1 MNTRTSNTFST
12 IGRSLHV
19 FLLATIGLVFY
30 LASFALLLLVCGL
43 IVSAC
48 VRAEVPAS
56 ESSQSMI
63 VSRDAAAL
71 LVPDG
76 QAALAGA
83 DTIFECVESP
93 RYGRDSAKA
102 Q

>member
-1 MNTRTSNTFST
+1 
-12 IGRSLHV
+12 
-19 FLLATIGLVFY
+19 
-30 LASFALLLLVCGL
+30 
-43 IVSAC
+43 
-48 VRAEVPAS
+48 
-56 ESSQSMI
+56 MI

-76 QAALAGA
+76 PAALAGA